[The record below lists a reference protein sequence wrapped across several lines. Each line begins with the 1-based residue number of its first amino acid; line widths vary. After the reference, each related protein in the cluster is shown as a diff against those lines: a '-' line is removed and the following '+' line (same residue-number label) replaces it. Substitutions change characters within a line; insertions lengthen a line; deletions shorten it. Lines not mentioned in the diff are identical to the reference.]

1 MSTISL
7 KMTVSKAPL
16 LYSRHT
22 MRQKVPIK
30 AGNKVNAATAD
41 DNMSPLYIEIVVT
54 GVTGKH
60 LTMFTQLIAGGADVE
75 TAEPHPL

>member
-22 MRQKVPIK
+22 IVPIK

-54 GVTGKH
+54 GKH

>member
-22 MRQKVPIK
+22 MRQSVPIE

-41 DNMSPLYIEIVVT
+41 DNMSPLYIEIV
-54 GVTGKH
+54 VTGKH